1 MGGCPVRTSSRADAE
16 WRARVLH
23 SFQAHVRSE
32 QYVID
37 DYGRLA
43 QQTTD
48 PGVRLLIEQLL
59 ADERRHHG
67 LFRAMAAEGFAPT
80 SEGAAAMPV
89 PDPSPDEVTELLD
102 ATSRFLAAE
111 REDRD
116 QLRRLRRELAAAGKA
131 SMWPLVV
138 ELMEIDTA
146 KHIRILEEL
155 RTRLHDRAE
164 HIAGEQRAV
173 APDLP
178 RRTL

>member
-1 MGGCPVRTSSRADAE
+1 
-16 WRARVLH
+16 
-23 SFQAHVRSE
+23 
-32 QYVID
+32 
-37 DYGRLA
+37 
-43 QQTTD
+43 
-48 PGVRLLIEQLL
+48 
-59 ADERRHHG
+59 
-67 LFRAMAAEGFAPT
+67 
-80 SEGAAAMPV
+80 
-89 PDPSPDEVTELLD
+89 LD